1 MWFNLAAASFPAS
14 DILSRSA
21 AIKNRDTV
29 ASRMTSDQIAQAQ
42 RLARDW
48 QPRS

>member
-1 MWFNLAAASFPAS
+1 MWFNLAAARFLPS

-29 ASRMTSDQIAQAQ
+29 ASRMAGDQVVQAQ
-42 RLARDW
+42 RLAREW
-48 QPRS
+48 TPKP